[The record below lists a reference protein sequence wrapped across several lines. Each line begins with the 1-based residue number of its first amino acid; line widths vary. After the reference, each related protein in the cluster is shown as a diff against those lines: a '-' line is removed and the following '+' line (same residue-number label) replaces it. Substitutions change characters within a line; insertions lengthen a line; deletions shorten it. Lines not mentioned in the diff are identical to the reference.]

1 MEKINLKDGSSYTL
15 VTNGIQENSDSV
27 IITVLAAGTILAAQT
42 AFEKMENKGSITV
55 VDENNVQIRT
65 AFSEYTV
72 LDCISLK
79 KDVVVSV
86 KNAGTDA
93 EPQYENETS
102 DVFII
107 SIRKLSVLDQMEM
120 LTACMMEM
128 SEAVYG

>member
-1 MEKINLKDGSSYTL
+1 MEKIILKDGASYIL

-27 IITVLAAGTILAAQT
+27 IITVLASGTILTAQT

-65 AFSEYTV
+65 AFSEFTV

-86 KNAGTDA
+86 KNVGTDT
-93 EPQYENETS
+93 EPKYENETS

-107 SIRKLSVLDQMEM
+107 SIRKQSISDQMKM